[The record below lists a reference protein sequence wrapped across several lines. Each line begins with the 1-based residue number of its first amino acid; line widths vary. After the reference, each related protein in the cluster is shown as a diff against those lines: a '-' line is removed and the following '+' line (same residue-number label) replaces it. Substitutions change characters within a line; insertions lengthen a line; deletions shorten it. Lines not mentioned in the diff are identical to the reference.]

1 MADALLQVEDLHTVF
16 GAGREAVQAVRGVSF
31 GVERG
36 ETLGIVGESGSGKS
50 VTALSVLRLLMPP
63 GRVASGRVRLDG
75 SDLLPLSERQ
85 MRAVRGARIAMVF
98 QDPMTALNPTLTV
111 GEQIAETIQ
120 AHQKVTKA
128 EAWAQALDWLKRVR
142 VTLPER
148 RLRQYPHELSGGM
161 RQRVMLAIAFSC
173 RPEVLLA
180 DEPTTALDVTV
191 QAQILD
197 LMDELKAEL
206 GTAIVLITHDLGVVA
221 QRCKD
226 VAVMYAGQIVEYAP
240 AGDLF
245 AAPKHPYTQALLA
258 SLPDWRRPRS
268 NEPLPALP
276 GQPPSLVHIPP
287 GCPFAPR
294 CPRAFALC
302 PVRVPADTH
311 LEEDRTVRCLLY
323 EPDVEKPAGLISDE
337 DGHTEDGGI
346 VP

>member
-1 MADALLQVEDLHTVF
+1 MLLHIENLHAVF
-16 GAGREAVQAVRGVSF
+16 GAGKETVQAVRGVSLAV
-31 GVERG
+31 GRG

-63 GRVASGRVRLDG
+63 GRVASGRVLLDG
-75 SDLLPLSERQ
+75 TDLMPLSERQ
-85 MRAVRGARIAMVF
+85 MRGVRGARIAMVF

-111 GEQIAETIQ
+111 GEQITETIL
-120 AHQKVTKA
+120 AHQQVTKA
-128 EAWAQALDWLKRVR
+128 EARAKALEWLTRVR
-142 VTLPER
+142 VALPER

-206 GTAIVLITHDLGVVA
+206 GTAIVLITHDLGIVA
-221 QRCKD
+221 ERCD
-226 VAVMYAGQIVEYAP
+226 HVAVMYAGEIVEYAP
-240 AGDLF
+240 APELF

-268 NEPLPALP
+268 DEPLPALP
-276 GQPPSLVHIPP
+276 GQPPSLIHIPP

-294 CPRAFALC
+294 CPKAFSLC
-302 PVRVPADTH
+302 PTRVPANTP
-311 LEEDRTVRCLLY
+311 LENGRTVRCLLY
-323 EPDVEKPAGLISDE
+323 EPDVEASNK
-337 DGHTEDGGI
+337 
-346 VP
+346 